1 MQNES
6 ISESLT
12 YVSDEPD
19 IKTLKYAYDQ
29 TVTEL
34 EAYFDLCR
42 TSYDDR
48 RNWWP
53 GKSRDHRKHGADAFP
68 WEGASDVECHVID
81 ERITRLVSLFMAS
94 LNRANVRA
102 FPVESGDIARSKVVS
117 GFLKWMVSS
126 GYIPRFYREMELG
139 ANYLLERGILITYV
153 GWQREDRRFI
163 QQLDL
168 SQIAQMSPEIADA
181 INSGE
186 MDDELILLIQNIFP
200 GTTPKRAKKAIK
212 ELRKNG
218 VAELPVVRRQVNAP
232 EVKTLAPDGDFFFP
246 PYVTDP
252 QRAPYC
258 FWRTYYTPQELENK
272 VVTDGWDEG
281 FVEHVIDKYRGV
293 NIDSIEREQ
302 EGRRSISLT
311 DNAYEAEELIE
322 ICYGYQRLVDP
333 EDGAEG
339 IYCTVFHKEFS
350 GDEFTQG
357 YAKFELLNGY
367 EDYPVVVTRLS
378 EDGKRLYDAST
389 IPSILRGIQNQVKVE
404 RDSRIDRN
412 SLATLPPI
420 LHPVG
425 QAPTDWGPGRMIPY
439 RRKGDLDFAPT
450 PAYNT
455 GSLEMENTMLEL
467 ADRLVGLDETSS
479 ISQVRKQFLVDKF
492 LSHTAEVLR
501 MAYKCFQRFGPD
513 EVFFR
518 VTGIPDP
525 QVLNKGNP
533 DENFDILINFDVQ
546 NTDPETVQNKLQQFV
561 ALNQLNANGRM
572 NVDSLLDIA
581 AASIDPIMADAVLQP
596 VESAQQQ
603 VVKDVTD
610 DLTKIFSGIEM
621 PARPAGAQ
629 IALQVIQQYAQQPD
643 VAQRLQQD
651 EAFAARLE
659 KYAGQYTFQM
669 QQAQNAQIGRVGTAP
684 AQMGDISTQNVMSES
699 KPTFAYFLQ
708 ASCC

>member
-1 MQNES
+1 M
-6 ISESLT
+6 T
-12 YVSDEPD
+12 YVQDEPD
-19 IKTLKYAYDQ
+19 IKTLRYAYDQ

-34 EAYFDLCR
+34 ESYFDLCR

-48 RNWWP
+48 RNFWP
-53 GKSRDHRKHGADAFP
+53 GKSRDHRKHGSDAFP
-68 WEGASDVECHVID
+68 WEGASDMECHLID
-81 ERITRLVSLFMAS
+81 ERITRLVSLFMSS

-117 GFLKWMVSS
+117 GFLKWMITS
-126 GYIPRFYREMELG
+126 GYIPRFYKEMELG
-139 ANYLLERGILITYV
+139 ANYLLERGILLTYI
-153 GWQREDRRFI
+153 GWQQEDRRFL
-163 QQLDL
+163 QKLDL
-168 SQIAQMSPEIADA
+168 NQIALISPEIAEA
-181 INSGE
+181 IQDPS
-186 MDDELILLIQNIFP
+186 MDDELVVLMQNIFT
-200 GTTPKRAKKAIK
+200 GVTPKRAKKTIK

-232 EVKTLAPDGDFFFP
+232 DVKTLAPDGDFFFP
-246 PYVTDP
+246 TYVTDP

-272 VVTDGWDEG
+272 VVTDGWNED
-281 FVEHVIDKYRGV
+281 FVEYVIDKYRGV
-293 NIDSIEREQ
+293 NVDSIEREQ
-302 EGRRSISLT
+302 EGRRSLSLT

-322 ICYGYQRLVDP
+322 LCYGYQRLIDP

-339 IYCTVFHKEFS
+339 IYCTVFHREFD
-350 GDEFTQG
+350 GNELAPG

-367 EDYPVVVTRLS
+367 EDYPVVVTKLS
-378 EDGKRLYDAST
+378 EDSKRLYDTTT
-389 IPSILRGIQNQVKVE
+389 IPSVLRGIQNQVKVE
-404 RDSRIDRN
+404 RDSRVDRN

-439 RRKGDLDFAPT
+439 RRKGDLDFAPA
-450 PAYNT
+450 PAYND
-455 GSLEMENTMLEL
+455 GSAEMESTLTNL
-467 ADRLVGLDETSS
+467 ADKLVGLDDSP

-533 DENFDILINFDVQ
+533 DENFDILINFDVL
-546 NTDPETVQNKLQQFV
+546 NTDPETVQAKLQQFV
-561 ALNQLNANGRM
+561 ALNQLNANGRL
-572 NVDSLLDIA
+572 NVDALLDVA
-581 AASIDPIMADAVLQP
+581 ATSIDPVMADSVLQP

-603 VVKDVTD
+603 VIKDVTD
-610 DLTKIFSGIEM
+610 DLTKIFAGIEM
-621 PARPAGAQ
+621 PARPSGAQ
-629 IALQVIQQYAQQPD
+629 IAMQAIQQYTQQPD
-643 VAQRLQQD
+643 IAQRLEQD
-651 EAFAARLE
+651 EAFRARLE

-684 AQMGDISTQNVMSES
+684 AQMGEIQTQNM
-699 KPTFAYFLQ
+699 
-708 ASCC
+708 

>member
-1 MQNES
+1 MKNES

-12 YVSDEPD
+12 YLQDEPD
-19 IKTLKYAYDQ
+19 IQTLRYAYDQ

-34 EAYFDLCR
+34 ESYFDLCR
-42 TSYDDR
+42 SSYDDR
-48 RNWWP
+48 RNYWP

-68 WEGASDVECHVID
+68 WEGASDIECHVID
-81 ERITRLVSLFMAS
+81 ERITRLVSLFMSA
-94 LNRANVRA
+94 LKRANVRA
-102 FPVESGDIARSKVVS
+102 FPVESSDVARSKLVS

-153 GWQREDRRFI
+153 GWHREDRRFL
-163 QQLDL
+163 QKLDIN
-168 SQIAQMSPEIADA
+168 QIAQISPEVALA
-181 INSGE
+181 IQEGGN
-186 MDDELILLIQNIFP
+186 DEDLVVLLQATFE
-200 GTTPKRAKKAIK
+200 GTSPKRAKKALK

-218 VAELPVVRRQVNAP
+218 ETELPIVRRQINAP

-272 VVTDGWDEG
+272 VVTDGWDED
-281 FVEHVIDKYRGV
+281 FVDYVIEHYRGV

-322 ICYGYQRLVDP
+322 ITYGYQRLIDS
-333 EDGAEG
+333 EDGSEG
-339 IYCTVFHKEFS
+339 IYCTVFHRDFD
-350 GDEFTQG
+350 GNAMAQG
-357 YAKFELLNGY
+357 YAKIELLNGY
-367 EDYPVVVTRLS
+367 EDYPVVVTKLS
-378 EDGKRLYDAST
+378 EDSKRLYDTNT
-389 IPSILRGIQNQVKVE
+389 IPSVLRGIQNQVKVE

-425 QAPTDWGPGRMIPY
+425 QAPNDWGPGRMIPY

-450 PAYNT
+450 PAYNQ
-455 GSLEMENTMLEL
+455 GSLEMEQTQQSQ
-467 ADRLVGLDETSS
+467 ADRLVGLDEGSA
-479 ISQVRKQFLVDKF
+479 ISQIRQQFLVDKF

-501 MAYKCFQRFGPD
+501 MAFKCFQRFGPD

-518 VTGIPDP
+518 VTGTPDP
-525 QVLNKGNP
+525 IQFNKGNP

-546 NTDPETVQNKLQQFV
+546 NTDPETVKSKLQQFV
-561 ALNQLNANGRM
+561 QLNQLNANNRL
-572 NVDSLLDIA
+572 NVDNLLDIA
-581 AASIDPIMADAVLQP
+581 AAEIDPVMADAVLQP
-596 VESAQQQ
+596 VETAQQEM
-603 VVKDVTD
+603 VKDVTD
-610 DLTKIFSGIEM
+610 DLAKIYSGIEM
-621 PARPAGAQ
+621 PARPSGAS
-629 IALQVIQQYAQQPD
+629 IAIQVIQQYTSQPD
-643 VAQRLQQD
+643 IAQRLQTD
-651 EAFAARLE
+651 PAFAERLQ
-659 KYAGQYTFQM
+659 KYAGQYTFQV

-684 AQMGDISTQNVMSES
+684 AQMGEIDTQN
-699 KPTFAYFLQ
+699 L
-708 ASCC
+708 